1 MLVSSKQLL
10 KKAQRGKYAVP
21 AFNIN
26 NLEVL
31 QAVVEA
37 AAQELSPVIVQT
49 SEGALKY
56 AGMEYLHALAKVAS
70 EVNPKIPIVFHLDH
84 GKNYALV
91 KEAINSGL
99 YTSVMYD
106 GSSHDLSE
114 NIRRTRTLVKLAHS
128 KKPKIQVEAELGAI
142 VGKEDFVVVAERQ
155 VTYTKPEEA
164 AELVERTGCDSLAI
178 SIGTAHG
185 ILKFKGK
192 PKLDFERLKKIRQ
205 QVKIPLV
212 LHGAS
217 EIPEDL
223 VEMAERYGAKLSGA
237 KGVTNR
243 MLKHS
248 VRLGISKVN
257 IDSDLRI
264 AFDAGVRK
272 VIKEKSRVY
281 DPRKILGPAKELMKK
296 EARDKMRLL
305 GSSGKA

>member
-10 KKAQRGKYAVP
+10 TKAKKGNYAIP
-21 AFNIN
+21 AFNVN
-26 NLEVL
+26 NLEIL

-37 AAQELSPVIVQT
+37 AAEEKSPVIIQT
-49 SEGALKY
+49 SEGAIEY
-56 AGMEYLHALAKVAS
+56 AGMDFLGGMARIAS
-70 EVNPKIPIVFHLDH
+70 EVYKKIPIVFHLDH
-84 GKNYALV
+84 GKNYQLV

-106 GSSHDLSE
+106 GSHYDYNE
-114 NIRRTRTLVKLAHS
+114 NVRRTKSIVTLAHRKRPS
-128 KKPKIQVEAELGAI
+128 IQVEAELGSI
-142 VGKEDFVVVAERQ
+142 LGKEDVVDVKEKDVFFTDPEQAKDFVTQTR
-155 VTYTKPEEA
+155 
-164 AELVERTGCDSLAI
+164 CDSLAI

-185 ILKFKGK
+185 ILKFTGK
-192 PKLDFERLKKIRQ
+192 PQLDYDRLKEIKKN
-205 QVKIPLV
+205 VSVPLV

-223 VEMAERYGAKLSGA
+223 VSLAKKFGAQLPGA
-237 KGVTNR
+237 KGVSNR
-243 MLKHS
+243 MLKHA
-248 VRLGISKVN
+248 VKMGICKVN

-272 VIKEKSRVY
+272 VIKTKPKVY
-281 DPRKILGPAKELMKK
+281 DPRKILGEAKELMKR